1 MKNIFVYSPYWST
14 RGGDEKYILELSA
27 VLSRTIQS
35 RVTLLSASKGVDKQ
49 LLERFSNIDLTG
61 VGFLSLKSTAE
72 LRRVVGNADCF
83 ICLSNVRKVR
93 TQAHS
98 HVQIIQIP
106 YAKITPVSIGLK
118 LVHGEFREGVK
129 DFLRSRMLM
138 FARDHAD
145 RVLTYS
151 AFVHNVLEKNFGI
164 GNTVTPP
171 PIRDMLVE
179 GYQKKNIILSVGRLF
194 SGLYNNK
201 RYDVLT
207 DAFRSMCDAGLAGWE
222 YHIIGTAATDHL
234 SQRMI
239 RELQTINRNYPV
251 VFHVNE
257 SFDVMKRY
265 YNEASIFWHAAGYE
279 VDENLHPE
287 NVEHFGMTTVEAMSA
302 KCIPIVIKKG
312 GQTEIV
318 THEVNGFLWD
328 TIPSLIS
335 RTFSTIHQLEEL
347 QPMRVH
353 ARERFHTYDVHSF
366 QKTILEIFRPF
377 LS

>member
-14 RGGDEKYILELSA
+14 RGGGEKYILELSA
-27 VLSRTIQS
+27 VLSRAIQS
-35 RVTLLSASKGVDKQ
+35 RVTLLSTSTGVDKQ
-49 LLERFSNIDLTG
+49 LLEQFSNIDLTSIA
-61 VGFLSLKSTAE
+61 FLSLKSIAD

-83 ICLSNVRKVR
+83 ICLSNVRKIQTR
-93 TQAHS
+93 ARS

-106 YAKITPVSIGLK
+106 YAKITAASMGVK
-118 LVHGEFREGVK
+118 LLRGEFRESAK
-129 DFLRSRMLM
+129 DLLRSRMLI
-138 FARDHAD
+138 FARNRAD

-164 GNTVTPP
+164 GNTVAPP
-171 PIRDMLVE
+171 PIRDMFVE
-179 GYQKKNIILSVGRLF
+179 GYRKKNIILSVGRLF

-222 YHIIGTAATDHL
+222 YHIIGTAATDHR
-234 SQRMI
+234 SQKMI
-239 RELQTINRNYPV
+239 RELQTRNSNYPV
-251 VFHVNE
+251 VFHINE

-265 YNEASIFWHAAGYE
+265 YNEANLFWHAAGYE

-328 TIPSLIS
+328 TMSALIS

-347 QPMRVH
+347 QPMREH
-353 ARERFHTYDVHSF
+353 ARERFHAYDMHSF
-366 QKTILEIFRPF
+366 QKTILEIFDSI